1 LVPPPRLER
10 GTSRSTILKN
20 AVPAF
25 SFLFISFPKHLELR
39 LSLFTVVPNG
49 SFDFLFGGDTVA
61 TNVARLTKRTV
72 DALEPRNKPF
82 IAFDADV
89 KGFGCRVMPSGAKT
103 FVLEYRPGA
112 GGRNVTKKRLSL
124 GRYGAMT
131 VEQARAAALT
141 GLARVRL
148 GSDPQAEKR
157 LQRAA
162 LTVAGLIELFTDEHV
177 NLKLK
182 RTTALGYKIAL
193 EKLRRAHGSI
203 GAAQLSRAQIA
214 ATHARMAENP
224 YGANRFVAI
233 VSKLFSWASDRGLL
247 PEAHAN
253 PGARIGRYKEHA
265 RERFLT
271 SEELAR
277 LGDALRLAETEGL
290 PYAIDEASPKAKHA
304 AKPENRRT
312 PIGPFATAA
321 IRLLVLTGARLREI
335 LQARWDQADTERG
348 ILFLADSK
356 TGRKPLFL
364 NAPALA
370 VLADL
375 PRLADNP
382 HIIPG
387 EKDGLPR
394 ADLKKPWT
402 AVSKAAGLE
411 GLRLHDLRHSHASIG
426 AGAGLSLPVIGKLLG
441 HSQAA
446 TTQRYAHLANDPV
459 RQAVETIGA
468 TISAAM
474 NRNPGAEVLPIE
486 RAK

>member
-1 LVPPPRLER
+1 M
-10 GTSRSTILKN
+10 
-20 AVPAF
+20 
-25 SFLFISFPKHLELR
+25 ELR

-233 VSKLFSWASDRGLL
+233 VSKLFSWVSDRGLL
-247 PEAHAN
+247 PERMV
-253 PGARIGRYKEHA
+253 ARVSIYDK
-265 RERFLT
+265 
-271 SEELAR
+271 LAI
-277 LGDALRLAETEGL
+277 LRLERLAGGL
-290 PYAIDEASPKAKHA
+290 
-304 AKPENRRT
+304 
-312 PIGPFATAA
+312 
-321 IRLLVLTGARLREI
+321 V
-335 LQARWDQADTERG
+335 
-348 ILFLADSK
+348 K
-356 TGRKPLFL
+356 TPLF
-364 NAPALA
+364 PM
-370 VLADL
+370 
-375 PRLADNP
+375 
-382 HIIPG
+382 
-387 EKDGLPR
+387 
-394 ADLKKPWT
+394 T
-402 AVSKAAGLE
+402 AIA
-411 GLRLHDLRHSHASIG
+411 
-426 AGAGLSLPVIGKLLG
+426 
-441 HSQAA
+441 
-446 TTQRYAHLANDPV
+446 
-459 RQAVETIGA
+459 
-468 TISAAM
+468 
-474 NRNPGAEVLPIE
+474 
-486 RAK
+486 